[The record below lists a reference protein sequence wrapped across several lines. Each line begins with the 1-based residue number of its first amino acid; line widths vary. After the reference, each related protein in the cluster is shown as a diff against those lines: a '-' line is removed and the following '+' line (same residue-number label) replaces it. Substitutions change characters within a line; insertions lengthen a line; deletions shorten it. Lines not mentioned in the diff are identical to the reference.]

1 MHHSEQLRTR
11 LVELR
16 DDALDRMA
24 RRGSVEPGQLPL
36 LSGIAAALQALPG
49 AGVAGRA
56 EVYDGGEAIVLRVS
70 DGMVTTSIEVV
81 PGAAIK
87 LAGRL
92 LDAAGLRLAG
102 RIE

>member
-1 MHHSEQLRTR
+1 MVHSDRLRDR

-24 RRGSVEPGQLPL
+24 RRGQVEPGQLPM
-36 LSGIAAALQALPG
+36 LSGIAAALATLS
-49 AGVAGRA
+49 AGVSGRA
-56 EVYDGGEAIVLRVS
+56 EVDDGADAIVLRVD
-70 DGMVTTSIEVV
+70 DGRVTASIEVT

>member
-1 MHHSEQLRTR
+1 MDHSSRLRDR

-16 DDALDRMA
+16 DDGLDRMA
-24 RRGSVEPGQLPL
+24 RRGQVEPGQLPM
-36 LSGIAAALQALPG
+36 LSGIAAALQALS
-49 AGVAGRA
+49 AGCTRGRA
-56 EVYDGGEAIVLRVS
+56 EVDDGGEAIVLRVD
-70 DGMVTTSIEVV
+70 DGRVMASIEVA

-102 RIE
+102 RL